1 MNVTKI
7 IQYIFE
13 PMWIRIL
20 VVNVIA
26 VFIGIRSNALI
37 TNITRAGGIDWS
49 LMWGSSD
56 FKAIAVAFVSMVGY
70 QVIGGYLDLRTQRRV
85 EAKIDQLLANTTPTP
100 LPSQI
105 SPATTNVAPVQ
116 SPKISIRVSKVF
128 QATFDQLSDAEK
140 TTVRTM
146 MRRLQK
152 NGLKHFLS
160 QPFVH
165 KVSARGQDM
174 YVLRLGKDRI
184 LFSIN
189 RENHVNSALLHAF
202 MSDKSAWEY
211 AKVNGHGEK

>member
-1 MNVTKI
+1 MTKI
-7 IQYIFE
+7 IQCIFE
-13 PMWIRIL
+13 SIWIRIL
-20 VVNVIA
+20 FINAIA

-37 TNITRAGGIDWS
+37 TNITRAGGTDWS
-49 LMWGSSD
+49 LMWGSRD
-56 FKAIAVAFVSMVGY
+56 FKAIAVAFVSVVSY
-70 QVIGGYLDLRTQRRV
+70 QVIGGYLDSRKQRRV
-85 EAKIDQLLANTTPTP
+85 EAKIDQILANTMPMP

-105 SPATTNVAPVQ
+105 SPAPTNVAPVQ
-116 SPKISIRVSKVF
+116 SPKRPIRVSTVF

-146 MRRLQK
+146 VSRLQK

-165 KVSARGQDM
+165 KVSARGQSM

-189 RENHVNSALLHAF
+189 RENHDDSVLLHAF
-202 MSDKSAWEY
+202 MSDEIVWEH
-211 AKVNGHGEK
+211 AKVNVHGEK